1 MTMDARPMHSLD
13 EDRGDDEL
21 DDEPDQEEDVS
32 GSPEQMKPWDPTKI
46 RITTKSF
53 SLREAATQ
61 IQDNELDLAPDFQ
74 RAFVW
79 KERQRTRLV
88 ESILLGIPLPAFYF
102 NQDKDGAFQVVD
114 GVQRLSTVKYFIANE
129 HTLLA
134 GDLEYLKD
142 LEGATYSKLDAGLR
156 RRFAN
161 TMIIAHIIEPQ
172 TPDEVKYDIFSRVNT
187 GGSPLTAQEL
197 RHCMS
202 RTKSRDFLR
211 RLVELGSFERATEG
225 RFWVRDASNQWVRDN
240 RRMADRELA
249 LRFCAF
255 RSMSS
260 IDEDYQP
267 FESLDAFLLDFTRR
281 IDGRTSR
288 GAVLSD
294 GDLERIEQDFDRA
307 MTNCHAAL
315 GKVAFR
321 RWPAGVARRGPI
333 NRAVFEAHA
342 LAMADLPVDVVSAHR
357 EAIQKVLRGAFSDP
371 DYLTAVTV
379 STGDRKRVEYR
390 LRRTHELVRS
400 VLS

>member
-1 MTMDARPMHSLD
+1 MQSP
-13 EDRGDDEL
+13 DDEGADAEL
-21 DDEPDQEEDVS
+21 DQEEDVS
-32 GSPEQMKPWDPTKI
+32 GAPMALKPWDPTKI

-102 NQDKDGAFQVVD
+102 NQDKDGAFQVID
-114 GVQRLSTVKYFIANE
+114 GVQRLSTVKYFMANE

-134 GDLEYLKD
+134 DDLEYLKD
-142 LEGATYSKLDAGLR
+142 LQGATYIKLDAGLK

-161 TMIIAHIIEPQ
+161 TMIVAHIIEPQ
-172 TPDEVKYDIFSRVNT
+172 TPDEVKFDIFSRVNT

-202 RTKSRDFLR
+202 KAKSRDFLR
-211 RLVELGSFERATEG
+211 RLVELDSFNRATEE
-225 RFWVRDASNQWVRDN
+225 RFWALDANQQWIRDN

-255 RSMSS
+255 RSMGTRF
-260 IDEDYQP
+260 EEYQQ

-281 IDGRTSR
+281 IDGRPSR
-288 GAVLSD
+288 GGPLSD
-294 GDLERIEQDFDRA
+294 VELQQIEQDFDRA
-307 MTNCHAAL
+307 MTNSHEAL
-315 GKVAFR
+315 GKGAFR
-321 RWPAGVARRGPI
+321 RWPEGIVRRGPI

-342 LAMADLPVDVVSAHR
+342 LALADLEVNVVSANKD
-357 EAIQKVLRGAFSDP
+357 AIQRVLRGAFSDSI
-371 DYLTAVTV
+371 YLTAVTV

-390 LRRTHELVRS
+390 LLRTHDLVRS